1 VHLLLLQMKK
11 KTIAI
16 NFQDPS
22 YLQHLSKTQKHA
34 YKP

>member
-16 NFQDPS
+16 NFQDPR
-22 YLQHLSKTQKHA
+22 YLQHPSKTQKHA
-34 YKP
+34 CKP